1 MLSLYDCLIPKL
13 REHRKLRI
21 RPELAELNQNT
32 MADLKTAQRVFQLEY
47 DLQQKKV
54 PTLEAANNLLRE

>member
-1 MLSLYDCLIPKL
+1 
-13 REHRKLRI
+13 
-21 RPELAELNQNT
+21 